1 VQIVDTVGLLVVAVL
16 VVCSGAL
23 IARQRHMVRSPGAI
37 PLATRRRGTR
47 WSYGVGQYIGGELR
61 WYRALGIGTRP
72 SRVLRRG
79 DVTIVGHRAPSRL
92 ERGSLPTAS
101 VIVDCRD
108 SSGYLTIALSESA
121 FTGFVSWLEASAPAT

>member
-1 VQIVDTVGLLVVAVL
+1 VQIVDFVGLLLLAAL
-16 VVCSGAL
+16 VVFCGAV
-23 IARQRHMVRSPGAI
+23 IARQRHMIRSPGAI
-37 PLATRRRGTR
+37 PLATRRRGTH

-79 DVTIVGHRAPSRL
+79 DVKILGHRAPSRL
-92 ERGSLPTAS
+92 ERGALPTAS

-108 SSGYLTIALSESA
+108 SSGYLTIALSEGA

>member
-1 VQIVDTVGLLVVAVL
+1 VQIVDFLGLLLLVVL
-16 VVCSGAL
+16 LLCCGGL
-23 IARQRHMVRSPGAI
+23 IARQRHMIRSPGAI
-37 PLATRRRGTR
+37 PLATRRRGTH

-79 DVTIVGHRAPSRL
+79 DVQVVGHRAPSRL
-92 ERGSLPTAS
+92 ERDALPSAS